1 MAVGG
6 PDGLFR
12 PLVEGN
18 FTGQMSREVSRFVS
32 FYALRHTNLVSG
44 QTRNICIR
52 RVLLDRRFSSALVVL
67 PRVPYK
73 SRWGALKGQNM
84 LLLAS
89 KGDPLKDIQFH
100 VKPPQNLN
108 VIDLLVA
115 RVQRNR
121 GKKKCA
127 HVYW

>member
-12 PLVEGN
+12 PLVEEN

-32 FYALRHTNLVSG
+32 CYALRHTNLVSG

-52 RVLLDRRFSSALVVL
+52 RVLLDRRFSPAQVVL

-73 SRWGALKGQNM
+73 CRWSALKGQNV
-84 LLLAS
+84 LLLVS
-89 KGDPLKDIQFH
+89 KVAPLKDIQFH
-100 VKPPQNLN
+100 VKPPQKLD
-108 VIDLLVA
+108 VIDLLVTQ
-115 RVQRNR
+115 VQRKR
-121 GKKKCA
+121 GKRKCA